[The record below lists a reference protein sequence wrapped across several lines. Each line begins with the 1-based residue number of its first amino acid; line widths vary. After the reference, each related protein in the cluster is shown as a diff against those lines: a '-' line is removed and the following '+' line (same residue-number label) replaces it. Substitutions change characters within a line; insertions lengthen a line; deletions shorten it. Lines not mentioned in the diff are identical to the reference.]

1 MKNNFSPIKNN
12 RKIKERKKILD
23 YIDLKKINSSRLDS
37 YLKFNK
43 SYFDD
48 INLGI
53 GYGAYKND
61 GRFEESAK
69 KFIKFFN
76 LKKNFKILEIGRP
89 KGYLLY
95 EFKKKGMDVFGIDA
109 SKYAAKKS
117 NITIRKKIKIQ
128 NIEDG
133 IPFKENFFDLVISKD
148 TLPLVK
154 KSKINKVIREIIRV
168 TKNKKNIFLYMQG
181 VSKEKNSKL
190 LKKWEPTTQIRWTSK
205 QWKVKLKSLDYN
217 GYYEIKHLF

>member
-1 MKNNFSPIKNN
+1 M
-12 RKIKERKKILD
+12 
-23 YIDLKKINSSRLDS
+23 
-37 YLKFNK
+37 
-43 SYFDD
+43 
-48 INLGI
+48 
-53 GYGAYKND
+53 
-61 GRFEESAK
+61 
-69 KFIKFFN
+69 
-76 LKKNFKILEIGRP
+76 KKNFKVLEIGCA
-89 KGYLLY
+89 KGFLLY

-154 KSKINKVIREIIRV
+154 KSQINKVIREIIRV
-168 TKNKKNIFLYMQG
+168 TKNKKSIFLYMQG
-181 VSKEKNSKL
+181 VSNEKNSKL
-190 LKKWEPTTQIRWTSK
+190 LKKWEPTTKICWTSK
-205 QWKVKLKSLDYN
+205 QWTVKLKSLNYN

>member
-1 MKNNFSPIKNN
+1 
-12 RKIKERKKILD
+12 
-23 YIDLKKINSSRLDS
+23 
-37 YLKFNK
+37 
-43 SYFDD
+43 
-48 INLGI
+48 
-53 GYGAYKND
+53 
-61 GRFEESAK
+61 
-69 KFIKFFN
+69 
-76 LKKNFKILEIGRP
+76 
-89 KGYLLY
+89 
-95 EFKKKGMDVFGIDA
+95 MDVFGIDA

-168 TKNKKNIFLYMQG
+168 TKNKKSIFLYMQG
-181 VSKEKNSKL
+181 VSNEKNSKL
-190 LKKWEPTTQIRWTSK
+190 LKKWEPTTKICWTSK
-205 QWKVKLKSLDYN
+205 QWTVKLKSLNYN